1 MTDSPTIHDPDE
13 LRHRRIEAG
22 LNQIDL
28 ANLTGLHQ
36 TYISY
41 LERGL
46 KNPTPRTLKAIADA
60 LPECEV
66 VDLLRKRSDRP
77 KAATRTPKAP
87 EIRGVAA

>member
-13 LRHRRIEAG
+13 LRRRRIEAG

-28 ANLTGLHQ
+28 ARLTGLHQ

-46 KNPTPRTLKAIADA
+46 KNPTAKTLKIITDVLGCDVAD
-60 LPECEV
+60 V
-66 VDLLRKRSDRP
+66 LRKRSSRRP
-77 KAATRTPKAP
+77 KIAAAAAAVGAR
-87 EIRGVAA
+87 RVA